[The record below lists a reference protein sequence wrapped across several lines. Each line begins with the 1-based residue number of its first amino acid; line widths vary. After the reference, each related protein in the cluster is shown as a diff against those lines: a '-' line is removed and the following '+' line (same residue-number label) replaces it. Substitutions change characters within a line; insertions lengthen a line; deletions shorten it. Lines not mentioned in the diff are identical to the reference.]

1 MGDYTIDQTEPL
13 DVTGLETRQDGDAVW
28 YICPVCKADIRIGPE
43 YKGPRSIA
51 HRLMHVY
58 PCAFIE
64 ERIRVGSKKG
74 LVKLTEMVKQ
84 ANEWMENATAIAI
97 REGRIRQSNS

>member
-64 ERIRVGSKKG
+64 ERIKNGREIG
-74 LVKLTEMVKQ
+74 LAKLAEMVKQ
-84 ANEWMENATAIAI
+84 ANDWMTNATAIAI
-97 REGRIRQSNS
+97 REGRIKPPDS